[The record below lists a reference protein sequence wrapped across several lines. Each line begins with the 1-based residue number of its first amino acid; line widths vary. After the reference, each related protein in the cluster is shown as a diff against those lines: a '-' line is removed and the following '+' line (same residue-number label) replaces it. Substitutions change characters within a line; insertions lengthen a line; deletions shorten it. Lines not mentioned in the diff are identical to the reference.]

1 MKLPM
6 YPAAACLRTGGWLGA
21 WYIFHKWSKK
31 ASAKPYKKRFKF
43 CFCFMHLFEHAREVG
58 TYQPEAAQVEHV
70 VLHMTGSVSGKHHLI
85 KHGHQVSVESFG
97 FLNI

>member
-1 MKLPM
+1 
-6 YPAAACLRTGGWLGA
+6 
-21 WYIFHKWSKK
+21 
-31 ASAKPYKKRFKF
+31 
-43 CFCFMHLFEHAREVG
+43 MHLFEHAREVG